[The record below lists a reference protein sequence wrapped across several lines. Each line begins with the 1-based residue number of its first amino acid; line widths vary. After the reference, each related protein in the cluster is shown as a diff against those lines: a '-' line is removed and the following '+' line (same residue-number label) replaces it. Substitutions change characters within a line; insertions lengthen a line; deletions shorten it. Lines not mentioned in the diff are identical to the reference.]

1 MPRRTSDANFTTMRL
16 RDLSRDRQTESCPMT
31 FFARAGRI
39 NLIEPIEQTRQRL
52 ALDADA

>member
-16 RDLSRDRQTESCPMT
+16 RDLARDRQTESCPMT